1 MKPAYLKLS
10 ESGELERRADAAFD
24 LLEPCRLCPERCGA
38 KRKSGEKGRC
48 GASSQAIVADH
59 APHFGEEPPLS
70 GTGGSG
76 TVFFSGCNMHCI
88 YCQNFEI
95 SQMTPGMPV
104 TPEMLAFMFLMLQE
118 QGCHNINL
126 VTPSHVVPM
135 ILLGIARA
143 ADEGLHIP
151 IVYNSGGYDSIEI
164 LQLLDGIVDIYL
176 PDLKYMDEDTGLR
189 LSGVKNYPQ
198 TAQNAI
204 REMHRQTGPL
214 QLDSRGI
221 ATRGVLVR
229 HLVLPGGLAGT
240 EEAVRFM
247 ASELGPGTWTNI
259 MRQYRPCWKAVENPE
274 LNRNITDEEYR
285 KALHLAA
292 EAGLHLCC

>member
-1 MKPAYLKLS
+1 MKPAYLKLA
-10 ESGELERRADAAFD
+10 ERGELERRADTAFE

-38 KRKSGEKGRC
+38 KRQSGEKGRC
-48 GASSQAIVADH
+48 GASAQAVVSDY

-70 GTGGSG
+70 GTKGSG

-95 SQMTPGMPV
+95 SQMNQGMPV

-135 ILLGIARA
+135 ILKGVAVA
-143 ADEGLHIP
+143 AGEGLHIP
-151 IVYNSGGYDSIEI
+151 LVYNSGGYDSIEI

-176 PDLKYMDEDTGLR
+176 PDLKYMDKDTGIR

-198 TAQNAI
+198 TAQKTI

-214 QLDSRGI
+214 QLDSSGI
-221 ATRGVLVR
+221 ATRGILIR

-240 EEAVRFM
+240 EKAVKFI
-247 ASELGPGTWTNI
+247 ASELGPGTWINI
-259 MRQYRPCWKAVENPE
+259 MKQYHPCWKAVDAPE
-274 LNRNITDEEYR
+274 LNRKITDEEFQA
-285 KALHLAA
+285 ALNLAE
-292 EAGLHLCC
+292 EAGLHICC